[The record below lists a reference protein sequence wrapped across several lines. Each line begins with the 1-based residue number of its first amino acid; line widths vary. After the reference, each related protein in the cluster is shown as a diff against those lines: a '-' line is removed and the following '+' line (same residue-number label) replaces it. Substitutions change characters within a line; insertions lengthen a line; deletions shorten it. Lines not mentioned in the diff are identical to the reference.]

1 MRIGA
6 GRDERFGAR
15 VPPIHV
21 LLAPCLW
28 MCLFSAA
35 HGSEP
40 PTDPFLRVDPGEHTA
55 PIRSLAAD
63 KQGRWLAT
71 VSVDKTL
78 RIWDLT
84 DGRLK
89 STFRPP
95 IGQGTAGELWAV
107 AMSPDGGSIAAGGYA
122 QFYDPSRDSSPPGY
136 SIYIV
141 DRATGRLLRRISGV
155 PQPVISLDL
164 SPDGRILAV
173 GHDGNGGLRLLDVK
187 QGRVIAEDLD
197 YAGPVPSVSFA
208 ADGRLLTASHDGLLR
223 LYRFDGSH
231 LTLLTK
237 RAAPDGDKAVRA
249 RFSPDGKRIA
259 VGFTRS
265 PAVDVLDGTT
275 LAPLASLHTSSVA
288 AGYSAIA
295 WSRDGKTL
303 FAGQDVNGSIVIRRW
318 SVDGGVSVESAGDW
332 PVASNTIFELLAFP
346 GGRLAFC
353 SAAPTW
359 GLLDAAG
366 HAVFLHGSPVVDFRN
381 NLETFRLSADGAQ
394 FSFGYEGTRAP
405 PVVFDIEQRAFLPAA
420 TRAMAP
426 PSLVADGLVV
436 SNWLHSQVPTLN
448 GATIKLGQ
456 TERSHALA
464 LLPDGS
470 GFVLGTDNAVRLYSR
485 DGTLRWARPATGGAW
500 AVNVSGDGR
509 WVAAARSD
517 GTIRWYRAL
526 DGAEQFLF
534 YPHPDKARWVLW
546 TPGGYYDVSP
556 GAEDLIGW
564 QLNRGEDAAAD
575 FFPASRFREK
585 FYRPDIITKVVESAD
600 QAMALKLAN
609 QAIGRKG
616 DTTSIAESLPPVVKI
631 LAPADGSTAASSV
644 TLKFEARSAA
654 DAPVTEIRARV
665 NGLAVKLPD
674 PSAALA
680 AGELTVPMPPQDT
693 DILLFAVNRNGI
705 SSPGA
710 LHVLWSG
717 VKSEPSAQ
725 EFGLR
730 PKLYVLAVGIS
741 NYKNPD
747 YQLGLAAKDAQDF
760 VATFKKQK
768 DLLYRDVEVKL
779 LVNEQASRDA
789 VLDGLDWLRNQVTA
803 KDVGMLFLAGHGETD
818 PDGRYYFL
826 PYNADADKLRSTGVV
841 FSEVRDTLA
850 NLAGK
855 ALFFVDTCYAG
866 SILGGRRGV
875 GVDLT
880 GIINELTSA
889 ENGVVVFSSSTGR
902 QYSLEDPSWGN
913 GAFTK
918 AVVEGINGK
927 ADLNST
933 GRITY
938 KMLDFYISERVKE
951 LTHGRQT
958 PVTQGPGGV
967 PDFPI
972 AMVNLSTVVKP

>member
-1 MRIGA
+1 MKIGA
-6 GRDERFGAR
+6 GRDGPIGAR
-15 VPPIHV
+15 VLPIQV
-21 LLAPCLW
+21 LYGVCLW
-28 MCLFSAA
+28 MSLSGTA
-35 HGSEP
+35 HGGDP
-40 PTDPFLRVDPGEHTA
+40 PTDPVLRMDPGEHTA

-63 KQGRWLAT
+63 RLGRWLAT

-84 DGRLK
+84 NGRLT

-95 IGQGTAGELWAV
+95 IGLGTAGELWAV
-107 AMSPDGGSIAAGGYA
+107 AMSPDGAWIAAGGST
-122 QFYDPSRDSSPPGY
+122 QFYDPTRDASPPGY
-136 SIYIV
+136 SIYLV
-141 DRATGRLLRRISGV
+141 DRATGRLLRRLSGL
-155 PQPVISLDL
+155 PQFVNSLDL
-164 SPDGRILAV
+164 SADGRTLAV
-173 GHDGNGGLRLLDVK
+173 GFGSGGLRLADVE
-187 QGRVIAEDLD
+187 QGRLLAEDRD
-197 YAGPVPSVSFA
+197 YAGPVVSVSFA

-223 LYRFDGSH
+223 LYRFDGSR
-231 LTLLTK
+231 LRLLIK
-237 RAAPDGDKAVRA
+237 RGAPGGDKPVKA

-265 PAVDVLDGTT
+265 AAVDVLDGQT

-303 FAGQDVNGSIVIRRW
+303 FAGQDVNGSLVIRRW
-318 SVDGGVSVESAGDW
+318 NVDGRVNVEAAGDW
-332 PVASNTIFELLAFP
+332 PVASNTISELLALP

-353 SAAPTW
+353 SLTPSW
-359 GLLDAAG
+359 GLLDAGGRVAI
-366 HAVFLHGSPVVDFRN
+366 LHGSPVVDFRG
-381 NLETFRLSADGAQ
+381 NLATFRLSADGAQ
-394 FSFGYEGTRAP
+394 FSFGDAGNRAA
-405 PVVFDIEQRAFLPAA
+405 PVVFDIGQRAYLPAA
-420 TRAMAP
+420 TRSLAP
-426 PSLVADGLVV
+426 PLIVATGLVV
-436 SNWLHSQVPTLN
+436 SNWLHSQVPLLN
-448 GATIKLGQ
+448 GATIQLGQ

-470 GFVLGTDNAVRLYSR
+470 GFVLGTDFAVRFYAR

-500 AVNVSGDGR
+500 AVNASGDGR

-517 GTIRWYRAL
+517 GTIRWYRAA

-534 YPHPDKARWVLW
+534 YPHPDQTHWVLW
-546 TPGGYYDVSP
+546 TPAGYYDVSP
-556 GAEDLIGW
+556 GAEDLFGW

-575 FFPASRFREK
+575 FFPASRFRER
-585 FYRPDIITKVVESAD
+585 FYRPDIITQVLQVTD
-600 QAMALKLAN
+600 QAMASKLAN
-609 QAIGRKG
+609 QTAGRKE
-616 DTTSIAESLPPVVKI
+616 DAAPIAQSLPPVVKI
-631 LAPADGSTAASSV
+631 LAPADGSSAASSV
-644 TLKFEARSAA
+644 TLKFEAHSAA

-674 PSAALA
+674 SSAAVA
-680 AGELTVPMPPQDT
+680 AGELTVQMPPQDS
-693 DILLFAVNRNGI
+693 DVLLFAVNRNGT
-705 SSPGA
+705 SAPAA
-710 LHVLWSG
+710 LHLLWSG
-717 VKSEPSAQ
+717 GTSEPGGRD
-725 EFGLR
+725 FGVR

-760 VATFKKQK
+760 VATFKKQQ
-768 DLLYRDVEVKL
+768 DRLYRDVEVRL
-779 LVNEQASRDA
+779 LVNEQAGRSA
-789 VLDGLDWLRNQVTA
+789 VLDGLDWLRNEVTA
-803 KDVGMLFLAGHGETD
+803 KDVGILFLAGHGEND

-826 PYNADADKLRSTGVV
+826 PYDADGDKLRSTGVV
-841 FSEVRDTLA
+841 FSEVRDTLG

-855 ALFFVDTCYAG
+855 ALFFVDTCHAG
-866 SILGGRRGV
+866 NILGGRRGV
-875 GVDLT
+875 GTDLT

-918 AVVEGINGK
+918 AVVEGVNGK
-927 ADLNST
+927 ADQNST

-972 AMVNLSTVVKP
+972 AMVNSSAQLKP